1 MFQHEIV
8 INKVKEMR
16 FSISSW
22 LHILHA
28 SFKLCFQNLGLF
40 AFQKL
45 SSFISVIHYHSIELF
60 DFFNM
65 SKLYSFYI
73 FMFALEL
80 CKFRILIWWV
90 YFFSVLND

>member
-45 SSFISVIHYHSIELF
+45 SSFIPVIHYHSIELF
-60 DFFNM
+60 DFFQHEQALLF
-65 SKLYSFYI
+65 LYFYV
-73 FMFALEL
+73 
-80 CKFRILIWWV
+80 CTRIMQIPYTDLV
-90 YFFSVLND
+90 GVLFFCAQ